1 MLPMAARE
9 RIDRLERM
17 TNLVLVLLETT
28 RPLTLREIS
37 GTVAGYPEGAE
48 ASRQAFER
56 DKRALR
62 ELGVPLTIE
71 PVESE
76 QQVGY
81 RILPDDYYLPDLG
94 LDAGEEQALGFAIA
108 AVQLGGGAGADAI
121 AKLGSPVTEGAL
133 VRAGLRGDVP
143 ESAFGEFGPAPSGVA
158 GPGVAPV
165 AVLPSLPALG
175 LIHEALRQRAIVR
188 FRYHAREREVEPF
201 GLAFRAG
208 AWYLVGRDRTAAG
221 GAATRTFRVDRFE
234 SLPRAGEPSGYE
246 PPAGTDLRD
255 EIRLLPWSATEAAAE
270 VPVAELVVD
279 ARQARVVA
287 TQVPSTAIAGW
298 QSDGSVRVR
307 LPAGDHEAF
316 VSWAVGLGDTLVVEG
331 PQVLRDAVIGRLE
344 ELAVPFESPVRPSA
358 SPPAEMPR
366 PKVPAGARKVSPRPP
381 SDGAPTRLVS
391 AVMAGERLRRLLAI
405 LVHLARV
412 GEAELSEVAERF
424 SIGEEELVHELELA
438 ACCGVPPYTPDA
450 LIELFVDGDKVVAQR
465 LREFGRPQ
473 RLTPDE
479 GFVLAAAARALLSVP
494 GADAEG
500 LLRSAL
506 GKLEASLG
514 SAPLA
519 VEIDRPEHLQAVQ
532 DAALACETLE
542 IAYFSS
548 SATAPGRRQVD
559 PYQVVL
565 REGRWYLDG
574 WCHTADGLRRF
585 QVDRIQAVRRLGE
598 HFERP
603 EDLSEELQRPGAF
616 LGGAD
621 ALAARVAFPAA
632 SQLAVEQV
640 AAGPIEVMTDGSG
653 RLVATI
659 LVGDAEGWFGRL
671 LLRLGPGTEVLSP
684 SELRDAGEN
693 AARRAL
699 SAYGG
704 GGENG
709 ASGKRAEPGA
719 VVPLDTS
726 RESETPS

>member
-1 MLPMAARE
+1 MPARE
-9 RIDRLERM
+9 RFDRLERM

-37 GTVAGYPEGAE
+37 GTVAGYPEGQE

-71 PVESE
+71 PVDSE

-121 AKLGSPVTEGAL
+121 AKLGSPVTEAAL
-133 VRAGLRGDVP
+133 GRAGLRDSEGPGLAGLGVP
-143 ESAFGEFGPAPSGVA
+143 

-175 LIHEALRQRAIVR
+175 LLHEALRQRAVVR
-188 FRYHAREREVEPF
+188 FRYHDREREVEPF

-208 AWYLVGRDRTAAG
+208 AWYLVGRDRAAAG

-234 SLPRAGEPSGYE
+234 SIPTAGEPSGYE
-246 PPAGTDLRD
+246 PPVGTDLRD
-255 EIRLLPWSATEAAAE
+255 EIRLLPWSATEAAVE
-270 VPVAELVVD
+270 VPVAELLVD
-279 ARQARVVA
+279 VRQARIVA
-287 TQVPSTAIAGW
+287 TQVPSSAIAGW
-298 QSDGSVRVR
+298 GTDGSLRVR
-307 LPAGDHEAF
+307 LLAGDREAF

-331 PQVLRDAVIGRLE
+331 PPALRHAVIDRLQ
-344 ELAVPFESPVRPSA
+344 ELAVPVGPALTVAANSVEAAPSVPVRQA
-358 SPPAEMPR
+358 TPPTRA
-366 PKVPAGARKVSPRPP
+366 V
-381 SDGAPTRLVS
+381 GAPTRLAN

-412 GEAELSEVAERF
+412 GEADLADVAERF

-479 GFVLAAAARALLSVP
+479 GFVLAAAARGLLSVP

-500 LLRSAL
+500 QLRSAL
-506 GKLEASLG
+506 EKLEASLG

-519 VEIDRPEHLQAVQ
+519 VEIDHPQHLQVVQ
-532 DAALACETLE
+532 EAALACERLE
-542 IAYFSS
+542 IEYFSS
-548 SATAPGRRQVD
+548 SAIAPSRRQVD

-565 REGRWYLDG
+565 REGRWYVDG
-574 WCHTADGLRRF
+574 WCHSADGLRRF
-585 QVDRIQAVRRLGE
+585 QVDRIQSARRLGE
-598 HFERP
+598 QFEP
-603 EDLSEELQRPGAF
+603 PHDLSEELQRPGAF

-621 ALAARVAFPAA
+621 ALASRVAFPAA
-632 SQLAVEQV
+632 SELAVEQV
-640 AAGPIEVMTDGSG
+640 AAGPIEAMGDGSG
-653 RLVATI
+653 RLAATI
-659 LVGDAEGWFGRL
+659 LVGDVDGWFGRL

-684 SELRDAGEN
+684 AELRDAGVK

-699 SAYGG
+699 RRYADPGV
-704 GGENG
+704 
-709 ASGKRAEPGA
+709 ASGSSEGPG
-719 VVPLDTS
+719 S
-726 RESETPS
+726 SS